1 MEVFNIG
8 MMYQTGIFIITDPSY
23 RRLTVQC
30 SIANATIIKM
40 MPNFQNFT
48 LTFFKNE
55 SKIVQHTLLK
65 HRLHVHQI
73 VSPF

>member
-1 MEVFNIG
+1 MEIFNIG

-23 RRLTVQC
+23 RRQLC
-30 SIANATIIKM
+30 NATIIKM
-40 MPNFQNFT
+40 VPNFQNFT